1 MPYHSLLTA
10 YKSLLPW
17 NLSRTKCFV
26 NMVLGVIISGS
37 VQQHKMALGF
47 TEDCKSESI
56 CARIRGFFR
65 SFSFNFEE
73 YSQAII
79 SMTPLTGAFSLALDR
94 TNWKF
99 GALDIN
105 LLVLA
110 VVITDKFA
118 LPILWKALPKA
129 GNSNSA
135 ERVDLLRTF
144 LKVFGEGCISCLTAD
159 REFVGKVWIDYL
171 IEHKIPFYIRIKE
184 NRLVEWGKGERNI
197 ADFFSHLRPREIR
210 HIQFQMKGQKLYFAG
225 TRSKS
230 GELVVVMSNKS
241 KGRKILKIYKQRWT
255 IELMF
260 RHCKSNAF
268 GLEDTHLVHLDRI
281 EKLLAVVVSALLF
294 CFLKGTEMEKSSPTP
309 YKKTIASKAV
319 STFRRGFDTLRKTII
334 HMRNDALEFMTL
346 VVIGVTK

>member
-26 NMVLGVIISGS
+26 SMVLGLIISGS

-56 CARIRGFFR
+56 CARIRDFFR

-79 SMTPLTGAFSLALDR
+79 SMTSLTGPFSLALDR

-144 LKVFGEGCISCLTAD
+144 IKIFGEGCISCLTAD
-159 REFVGKVWIDYL
+159 RKFIGKAWIDYL
-171 IEHKIPFYIRIKE
+171 VEPKIPFYIRIKE

-197 ADFFSHLRPREIR
+197 ADFFGHLRPREVR
-210 HIQFQMKGQKLYFAG
+210 HIQFQMKGQTLYFAG

-230 GELVVVMSNKS
+230 GELVIVMSNRS
-241 KGRKILKIYKQRWT
+241 KGKKILKIYKQRWT

-268 GLEDTHLVHLDRI
+268 GLEDTYLVHLDRI

-294 CFLKGTEMEKSSPTP
+294 CFLKGAEVEKCSPTP

-334 HMRNDALEFMTL
+334 HMRNDALEFMIQVLT
-346 VVIGVTK
+346 GVTK

>member
-26 NMVLGVIISGS
+26 SMVLGVIISGS
-37 VQQHKMALGF
+37 VQQHKMSLGF
-47 TEDCKSESI
+47 TEDSKPEST
-56 CARIRGFFR
+56 CARIRDFLR
-65 SFSFNFEE
+65 SFAFNFED
-73 YSQAII
+73 YSRAIV
-79 SMTPLTGAFSLALDR
+79 SMTPLKGPFSLALDR

-99 GALDIN
+99 GALNIN

-118 LPILWKALPKA
+118 LPILWKALSKT

-144 LKVFGEGCISCLTAD
+144 LKVFGENCISCLTVD
-159 REFVGKVWIDYL
+159 REFVGKAWIDYL

-197 ADFFSHLRPREIR
+197 ADFFSHLSPREIR
-210 HIQFQMKGQKLYFAG
+210 HIQFQMKGEKLYFAG
-225 TRSKS
+225 TRSKN
-230 GELVVVMSNKS
+230 GELVVVMSNRS
-241 KGRKILKIYKQRWT
+241 KGKKILKIYKQRWT

-268 GLEDTHLVHLDRI
+268 GLEDTHLIHLNRI

-294 CFLKGTEMEKSSPTP
+294 CFLKGTEVEKCSPTP

-319 STFRRGFDTLRKTII
+319 STFRRGFDVLRKTII
-334 HMRNDALEFMTL
+334 HMRNEALQFML
-346 VVIGVTK
+346 QVVTGQEK